1 MSSNLKSS
9 ALHGFA
15 KSTAYD
21 QHRPSYP
28 AKSVQELLMQ
38 CRVAGV
44 QGAKVLDL
52 AAGTGKFTELLAARE
67 EGYEILAIEPHDG
80 MREVLEGKG
89 MKGVKVE
96 DGDAEN
102 LPFEDESVDAI
113 IAAQAFHWFA
123 TPQTLKSLHRV
134 LRPHG
139 ALGLIWNIEHYNEAH
154 SHVAASS
161 WESKLHDLIWSFED
175 NEPRFRHEKWRT
187 VFDEQIK
194 STPLSLLFAADPLFA
209 LPLGEEREEWVVW
222 LLKEKV
228 WERFATLSQIA
239 GLEGE
244 ELATSKR
251 TKKAFDDAVNAP
263 DVEVNEKGEV
273 AVHGTTYVVWTT
285 KVPADGR
292 PDLTG
297 VERPIA

>member
-1 MSSNLKSS
+1 MSSALKPS

-15 KSTAYD
+15 KSSAYD

-28 AKSVQELLMQ
+28 AKSVQELLRQ

-44 QGAKVLDL
+44 KGAEVLDL

-67 EGYEILAIEPHDG
+67 EGYEVVAVEPHQG
-80 MREVLEGKG
+80 MREVLEAKG
-89 MKGVKVE
+89 LKGVKVE
-96 DGDAEN
+96 DGDAES

-123 TPQTLKSLHRV
+123 THSILKSLHRV

-139 ALGLIWNIEHYNEAH
+139 ALGLIWNIEHYNEAR
-154 SHVAASS
+154 SHVAATS
-161 WESKLHDLIWSFED
+161 WEAKLHNLIWSFED

-194 STPLSLLFAADPLFA
+194 TTPLSLLVAADPLFA

-222 LLKEKV
+222 LQKERV

-239 GLEGE
+239 GLDGE
-244 ELATSKR
+244 KLEKTRKV
-251 TKKAFDDAVNAP
+251 FDDAINAP

-297 VERPIA
+297 VERPGA

>member
-1 MSSNLKSS
+1 MSSTLKPS

-15 KSTAYD
+15 KSSAYD

-28 AKSVQELLMQ
+28 AKSVQELLKQ

-44 QGAKVLDL
+44 HGAKVLDL

-67 EGYEILAIEPHDG
+67 EGYEIVAVEPHGG
-80 MREVLEGKG
+80 MREVLEGKEL
-89 MKGVKVE
+89 KGVKVE

-102 LPFEDESVDAI
+102 LPFGDESVDAI

-123 TPQTLKSLHRV
+123 TPSTLKSLHRV

-139 ALGLIWNIEHYNEAH
+139 ALGLIWNIEHYNEVR
-154 SHVAASS
+154 SHVAATP
-161 WESKLHDLIWSFED
+161 WEAKLHDLIWSFED

-194 STPLSLLFAADPLFA
+194 TTPLSLLVAADPLFA
-209 LPLGEEREEWVVW
+209 LPLGEEREEWAVW
-222 LLKEKV
+222 LQKEKV

-244 ELATSKR
+244 ELEM
-251 TKKAFDDAVNAP
+251 
-263 DVEVNEKGEV
+263 DVTNLRLAENEE
-273 AVHGTTYVVWTT
+273 
-285 KVPADGR
+285 
-292 PDLTG
+292 G
-297 VERPIA
+297 V